1 MLGVERVGVDDNF
14 FDLGGDSII
23 SLQVV
28 SRARRAGLA
37 LTSRD
42 VFLNPTVAA
51 RAGRPPAGERAGVLA
66 EQGPLSG
73 PVPALPA
80 SAGSTRRI
88 RPRPGTSTSR
98 SPSHSPPRTTRPR
111 CAPP

>member
-1 MLGVERVGVDDNF
+1 AGKLDRAALPAPHFTADTTAYTAPRTETEQLLAGIWAEILGVERVGVDDNF

-51 RAGRPPAGERAGVLA
+51 LAPAVQPAGESAGVLA
-66 EQGPLSG
+66 EQGALAG
-73 PVPALPA
+73 PV
-80 SAGSTRRI
+80 
-88 RPRPGTSTSR
+88 
-98 SPSHSPPRTTRPR
+98 
-111 CAPP
+111 